1 MKTEKHITS
10 IGGQAILEGVMM
22 RGPFK
27 TAMAVRKPD
36 GEIVC
41 KVDENGTKKKNK
53 FLSLPI
59 VRGCVNFISSLVL
72 GMKAIMFSAEFVDL
86 EDEEETE
93 SKFDKWLEEKFGD
106 KIKDIVIYVAIALSL
121 VLSVGLFILLPTAIA
136 QGIQDLIKWLGF
148 EDFASTGSFLS
159 TIEGIV
165 KMIIF
170 ITYMYLISRMKEIR
184 RVFEYHGAE
193 HKTIAC
199 YEAGEDLTVENV
211 KKYTRFH
218 PRCGTSFLLIVMIV
232 SIIIYAL
239 LPSFNEYSAIIRLLL
254 RMGTRILLLPV
265 VAGLSYEVIKLAG
278 RSNGCV
284 RTLTKPGLW
293 LQRLTTLEPDESQIE
308 VAIKSMLAVIPED
321 KESDKW

>member
-1 MKTEKHITS
+1 
-10 IGGQAILEGVMM
+10 MM

-36 GEIVC
+36 GEIIC

-86 EDEEETE
+86 EDEEEAE

-136 QGIQDLIKWLGF
+136 QGIQDLLKWLGF
-148 EDFASTGSFLS
+148 EKFASTGSFLS
-159 TIEGIV
+159 TVEGII

-199 YEAGEDLTVENV
+199 YEAGEELTVENV
-211 KKYTRFH
+211 KKHTRFH

-308 VAIKSMLAVIPED
+308 VAIESMLAVIPED